1 MTIRYSW
8 LYDQARKRFDSDE
21 ALEGYLP
28 QPKTDQELEAL
39 TDDRY
44 LSVMTRR
51 VFRAGMTHSVVDAR
65 WPAFE
70 ALLWGFDPQKMVLLS
85 PEQIE
90 KLARDERLI
99 RHATKMRTI
108 PINAQMVL
116 DVAEKHGSFGRFLTQ
131 WPNEDLPGLWQYLV
145 KHGTR
150 LGSTSAP
157 KFLRMVGRDTFIMTN
172 DVAAALASHKVIDTS
187 PTSKA
192 ALKAA
197 QATFTRL
204 HEASGR
210 PYCQLSSMLALTINP
225 RF

>member
-1 MTIRYSW
+1 MTIRYQW
-8 LYDQARKRFDSDE
+8 LYDQARKRFSSDD
-21 ALEGYLP
+21 ALEAYLP
-28 QPKTDQELEAL
+28 TPKSNQELEAI

-70 ALLWGFDPQKMVLLS
+70 EALWGFDPQKMVLLS

-90 KLARDERLI
+90 RFARDEKLI
-99 RHATKMRTI
+99 RHSTKMRTI

-116 DVAEKHGSFGRFLTQ
+116 DIADKYGSFGRFLTH

-172 DVAAALASHKVIDTS
+172 DVAAALSSHKVIDTS
-187 PTSKA
+187 PMSKS

-197 QATFTRL
+197 QQVFTRL
-204 HEASGR
+204 HQESGR